1 MIVSSTVIS
10 AIVIRH
16 VNPLAQISGRMAEG
30 APPGAPNV
38 SGTDEDPSHFFH
50 QPPPV
55 AGVNFGSSPSQSDR
69 INLNQDISH
78 TEQSPTTPQT
88 PSTPKT
94 PRRLRFPSDDGQL
107 RQTHSAP
114 SIGDNGDDDG
124 DEDVRH
130 DGGGDGVSDF
140 RTDNDGEPD
149 RDPAAHRGCWQSF
162 RDWMTSF
169 KQDFGEPERS
179 QDVQDLMGDI
189 GIDVRTLKS
198 MLKSS
203 KSGRRGRQ
211 KAHNRVSSLIAP
223 SVMLARP
230 GLGARTESSSTVATT
245 ATATENTSALD
256 SGSSTT
262 GTATPGKPWKFG
274 VGVDPHEVSQALKK
288 LKIKMAKKDSPQ
300 AKYVQAKAEL
310 AHRRNVVL
318 LMVYA
323 FMAYGAPSHRIEE
336 YTLKLFNVLEI
347 EGRVNYTV
355 GCTEISFINPIDP
368 EDPMT
373 RTAYTTLVKA
383 QGLDIGACET
393 AFRIYKDVIHGEVT
407 IEEATQSLAQ
417 MIESPS
423 YYKPWTLVPFY
434 GFASSLACIWAFGGY
449 WLDMPIAFLLG
460 CIVGLLQVVL
470 AAKNPLYANVL
481 EVSASLITSFGARAF
496 SSIGPSQKYFCFGAI
511 AESSICTIL
520 PGYIVLC
527 GSLEL
532 QSKSITAGSTRLFYA
547 VIYSLLLGYGIDVGA
562 QLWAVICRYLLPS
575 VRMLCLFPSYSQGCC
590 IIWCSAVNG

>member
-1 MIVSSTVIS
+1 
-10 AIVIRH
+10 
-16 VNPLAQISGRMAEG
+16 MAEG
-30 APPGAPNV
+30 AMPGPPNV
-38 SGTDEDPSHFFH
+38 SGTDEDPSYLIH

-55 AGVNFGSSPSQSDR
+55 AGVNFGSSLSQSDG
-69 INLNQDISH
+69 IKFDHDISH
-78 TEQSPTTPQT
+78 TEQPPSIPQP

-114 SIGDNGDDDG
+114 SIGDNGDGDD
-124 DEDVRH
+124 
-130 DGGGDGVSDF
+130 SN
-140 RTDNDGEPD
+140 NDGSVGSGQKEKEKGEEPD
-149 RDPAAHRGCWQSF
+149 RDPSAHHGWWQSF
-162 RDWMTSF
+162 RNWMVSF
-169 KQDFGEPERS
+169 KQDFGEPERN

-189 GIDVRTLKS
+189 GIDVQTLKS
-198 MLKSS
+198 MLTSS
-203 KSGRRGRQ
+203 KGGKRGRP
-211 KAHNRVSSLIAP
+211 KGHNRVSSLIAP

-230 GLGARTESSSTVATT
+230 DLGSRTESSSTVATT
-245 ATATENTSALD
+245 ATATATANTSAPD
-256 SGSSTT
+256 SGASTP
-262 GTATPGKPWKFG
+262 GTATPGKPWRFG
-274 VGVDPHEVSQALKK
+274 VGVDPHEVSHALKK
-288 LKIKMAKKDSPQ
+288 LKSKVAKKDSP
-300 AKYVQAKAEL
+300 AARYVQAKAEL

-318 LMVYA
+318 LVVYA

-383 QGLDIGACET
+383 QGLDIGACERS
-393 AFRIYKDVIHGEVT
+393 FRIYKDVVHGEVT
-407 IEEATQSLAQ
+407 VEEATHALAQ
-417 MIESPS
+417 LIESPS
-423 YYKPWTLVPFY
+423 YYKPWFLVPFY
-434 GFASSLACIWAFGGY
+434 GLASSLACIWAFGGY

-562 QLWAVICRYLLPS
+562 QLWAVICEYIFLFRHLGPMS
-575 VRMLCLFPSYSQGCC
+575 VFFGFFFSCSY
-590 IIWCSAVNG
+590 